1 MRVTGGTNGPT
12 RAAMIWLSVT
22 ARMTAR
28 MCAGHLN
35 NSVVSEGSI
44 IPGIPDRLLYGNE
57 DILLGTAEES
67 IIPGIPDDRWLY
79 GNEDILLGTANPGDD
94 VLDEDDEIIG
104 EAVDWPFGPPDLR
117 TEIRIKQLRGEF
129 PKTTIISLKE
139 QQQRREAEE
148 AAALAETEELL
159 RTVGLKANAAKRL
172 LRAHPRIAKL
182 PVEQLREHL
191 AYIRE
196 VFPRGDAAASVV
208 TGAQSLLGH
217 AQLQETLPLK
227 LATIERETGLD
238 ATQVALLAPSL
249 LNLNEG
255 SIHTRC
261 ERLLESL
268 HELQLDAE
276 GLRSVLR
283 RAPRLLHY
291 KSETVRASF
300 DELCRQLPADAD
312 AADVARRQPTL
323 LGGNLE
329 ILCPKLDLLRELCSD
344 AEWADLVRSSSF
356 ARALTASTAVIERLR
371 TLPARPDG
379 SPRAIIT
386 TLLMTKGR
394 WEAVTG
400 LSQGAGAYSKWRKP
414 GKAKG
419 PRSAIRQ
426 RRGQGQPS
434 AGARASSAGARA
446 SSAGARASRAQG
458 QVQEDSGRRAGSGPR
473 KKMHDLE

>member
-1 MRVTGGTNGPT
+1 
-12 RAAMIWLSVT
+12 
-22 ARMTAR
+22 
-28 MCAGHLN
+28 MCAGQSN

-44 IPGIPDRLLYGNE
+44 ILGVPDDRWLYGDE

-79 GNEDILLGTANPGDD
+79 GDEDVLLGTADPGDD

-129 PKTTIISLKE
+129 PETTIISLKE

-148 AAALAETEELL
+148 AAALSETEELL
-159 RTVGLKANAAKRL
+159 RTVGLKAKAVKRL

-255 SIHTRC
+255 SMHARC
-261 ERLLESL
+261 ERLQESL
-268 HELQLDAE
+268 HELQLDAD
-276 GLRSVLR
+276 GLRSLLR

-291 KSETVRASF
+291 KPESVRASF

-400 LSQGAGAYSKWRKP
+400 LSQGAGANGELRKR

-419 PRSAIRQ
+419 PRSAMRQ
-426 RRGQGQPS
+426 RSARRGPLGQPN
-434 AGARASSAGARA
+434 AGTVR
-446 SSAGARASRAQG
+446 
-458 QVQEDSGRRAGSGPR
+458 QVKEDSGKRAGSGPT
-473 KKMHDLE
+473 